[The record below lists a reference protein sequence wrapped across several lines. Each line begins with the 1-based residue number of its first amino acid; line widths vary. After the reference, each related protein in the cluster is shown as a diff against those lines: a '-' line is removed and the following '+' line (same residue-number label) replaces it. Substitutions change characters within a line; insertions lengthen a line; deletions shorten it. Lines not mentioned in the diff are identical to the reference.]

1 MVNTKRS
8 KKKRKPVK
16 RNLTKRGKINY
27 APFILSFQSKLN
39 QKNVEDNLDKI
50 IMLDLKLDPKIF
62 SPLSGSELPY
72 EPDKWNV
79 PKHKNNNN
87 CYSYATSTLVSKR
100 EGKPQPGYFSH
111 HAPIS
116 ENEYKD
122 CKNFYRRIK
131 KDIPLAYAEK
141 FTKPCKKGFYK
152 AFMAI
157 DNKDGDK
164 DYHFWRQDN
173 TGYWSHKPGTTEVV
187 NVDSDGKV
195 IINPLL
201 ANRKYK
207 YYNYKK
213 PCFFFCTPKNGAKVT
228 SKSIYYGGKKKRKIN
243 KN

>member
-1 MVNTKRS
+1 MVNTKRN
-8 KKKRKPVK
+8 KKERKPVK

-50 IMLDLKLDPKIF
+50 IMLDMKLDPKI
-62 SPLSGSELPY
+62 
-72 EPDKWNV
+72 
-79 PKHKNNNN
+79 
-87 CYSYATSTLVSKR
+87 
-100 EGKPQPGYFSH
+100 FSH

-116 ENEYKD
+116 EHEYKD

-152 AFMAI
+152 AFMAV

-228 SKSIYYGGKKKRKIN
+228 SKSIYYGGKKKK